1 MQFAGNCNRSACPR
15 PGRNKNVQ
23 PAHTRLQL
31 LIQRLAAM
39 RGTAW
44 ILLRILPPVDR
55 AVFRWSGNRFTL
67 VSLLAGLP
75 TLLLTSTGAR
85 SGQLRTT
92 PLVGI
97 PHGDGY
103 ILIGSNFGQ
112 AHHPAWAYN
121 LRAHPNAS
129 LTRNGLTRAYL
140 AREVRGGE
148 REACWQKAVSHY
160 AGYAAYQARAG
171 REIAV
176 FVLEP
181 QE

>member
-1 MQFAGNCNRSACPR
+1 MVRFF
-15 PGRNKNVQ
+15 
-23 PAHTRLQL
+23 
-31 LIQRLAAM
+31 
-39 RGTAW
+39 
-44 ILLRILPPVDR
+44 PVNYGE
-55 AVFRWSGNRFTL
+55 S
-67 VSLLAGLP
+67 
-75 TLLLTSTGAR
+75 
-85 SGQLRTT
+85 T

-97 PHGDGY
+97 PYGDGY

-112 AHHPAWAYN
+112 AHHPAWASN

-129 LTRNGLTRAYL
+129 LTRSGLTRAYL

-148 REACWQKAVSHY
+148 RETCWQKTVSHY
-160 AGYAAYQARAG
+160 AGYAACQARAG